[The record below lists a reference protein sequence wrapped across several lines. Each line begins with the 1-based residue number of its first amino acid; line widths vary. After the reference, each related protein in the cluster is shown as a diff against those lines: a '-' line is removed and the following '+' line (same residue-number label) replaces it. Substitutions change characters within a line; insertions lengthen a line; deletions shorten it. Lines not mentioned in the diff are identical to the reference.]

1 MIKRKVGIDNNVAL
15 KKACENNSIILTTK
29 ETNLKPVGYV
39 DLKGKEK
46 ILGASTN
53 YIIRGIEAEQLNKIT
68 EFNIGDIIKVY
79 GRIKKGGHEKI
90 QVFEGTVLK
99 KQGTGTR
106 ETFTVRKLF
115 NGVGVEKTWYLH
127 SPNVEK
133 IEVVRR
139 GKVRRAKLN
148 YLRERINKKGYIEQ

>member
-1 MIKRKVGIDNNVAL
+1 MGINKDIAL
-15 KKACENNSIILTTK
+15 KESCKNNGIILTAK

-39 DLKGKEK
+39 DLRGKEK
-46 ILGASTN
+46 ILGVSTN
-53 YIIRGIEAEQLNKIT
+53 CIIRGIEAEQLNKIT

-79 GRIKKGGHEKI
+79 GRIKKGDHEKI

-106 ETFTVRKLF
+106 ETFTVRKLS